1 MLPQWHGSV
10 KVETRMKTQIAIYF
24 IAITL
29 IFTGARAQNDIK
41 IETRSACPSIEE
53 LGPQH
58 LYGLWR
64 AEFAGL
70 AQGATLL
77 LERHPQWPDSFSG
90 GANRAG
96 VQTRVSGEL
105 ESEDFS
111 LEESVDGVDVS
122 AVWQGT
128 VLANSCGKEIR
139 GTWNSA
145 TNRTLYPFVMRKLPG

>member
-1 MLPQWHGSV
+1 M
-10 KVETRMKTQIAIYF
+10 KVPIAIF
-24 IAITL
+24 LIATTL
-29 IFTGARAQNDIK
+29 VSTGAKAQNDIK

-53 LGPQH
+53 LSPQH

-77 LERHPQWPDSFSG
+77 LEKHPQWPDSFSG

-96 VQTRVSGEL
+96 VQTRISGEL

-111 LEESVDGVDVS
+111 LEESADGVEVS

-128 VLANSCGKEIR
+128 VLEGSCGKEIR

-145 TNRTLYPFVMRKLPG
+145 KNRTLYPFVMRKLPG

>member
-1 MLPQWHGSV
+1 
-10 KVETRMKTQIAIYF
+10 MKMQIAIF
-24 IAITL
+24 LIAITL
-29 IFTGARAQNDIK
+29 ISTGAKAQNDPK
-41 IETRSACPSIEE
+41 VETRSACPPIDE
-53 LGPQH
+53 LNPQH

-77 LERHPQWPDSFSG
+77 LEKHPQWPDSFIG

-96 VQTRVSGEL
+96 VQTRISGEL

-128 VLANSCGKEIR
+128 VQANSCGKEIR

>member
-1 MLPQWHGSV
+1 
-10 KVETRMKTQIAIYF
+10 MKTQIAIF
-24 IAITL
+24 LIAITL
-29 IFTGARAQNDIK
+29 ISTGAKAQNDIK
-41 IETRSACPSIEE
+41 IETRSACPSIDD
-53 LGPQH
+53 LSPQH

-77 LERHPQWPDSFSG
+77 LEKHPHWPDSFSG

-96 VQTRVSGEL
+96 VQTRISGEL

-111 LEESVDGVDVS
+111 LEESADGVEVS

-128 VLANSCGKEIR
+128 VLGGSCGQEIR

-145 TNRTLYPFVMRKLPG
+145 KNRTLYPFVMRKLPG